1 MSRHACSLG
10 KARILG
16 PAYRLVGQ
24 SFSDYDIGDKLN
36 VAEDN
41 VRRCVAWLLRLGS
54 HASRTEL
61 IRDASPVPKSANSK
75 PECAA
80 AKEAS

>member
-1 MSRHACSLG
+1 MRVHWEKLG
-10 KARILG
+10 ILG
-16 PAYRLVGQ
+16 PVYRLVGQ
-24 SFSDYDIGDKLN
+24 GFSDYDVGDKLN
-36 VAEDN
+36 VAEN
-41 VRRCVAWLLRLGS
+41 NGRRCIAWLLRFDS